1 MKRRMI
7 FAALLCALLALGL
20 SGCLFKP
27 VNELYTLPQ
36 QPPEYDALQSE
47 LDRLLATGMQYSA
60 PASGDNL
67 QAVQMADLTGDGVDE
82 VLVFLK
88 ASGEKPLQV
97 YIYEKQGGQY
107 ENIAVLTSSGS
118 SFDRVDYVQLDGAP
132 GLEII
137 LGSQVSAQVLQSLHA
152 YTLQSGGAA
161 ELLSTNYFRYTT
173 ADLDADGVEELVSFR
188 SGEAD
193 QPGVAERFVCDGGQL
208 VPAWGRTSTWRSCA
222 ITASSA

>member
-1 MKRRMI
+1 MKRKMI
-7 FAALLCALLALGL
+7 LMALLCALLALGL

-27 VNELYTLPQ
+27 VNALYTLPQ

-97 YIYEKQGGQY
+97 YIYEKQG
-107 ENIAVLTSSGS
+107 
-118 SFDRVDYVQLDGAP
+118 
-132 GLEII
+132 
-137 LGSQVSAQVLQSLHA
+137 
-152 YTLQSGGAA
+152 
-161 ELLSTNYFRYTT
+161 
-173 ADLDADGVEELVSFR
+173 
-188 SGEAD
+188 
-193 QPGVAERFVCDGGQL
+193 ER
-208 VPAWGRTSTWRSCA
+208 
-222 ITASSA
+222 